1 MLPSLFIP
9 PAQRQRCERSNRSC
23 KKTGIK
29 LRMAGYIADQACHD
43 GAFRLDVV
51 EAMESGT
58 QVIVMNRGSMPEL
71 ILDEETK
78 FLVNSVD
85 ELQRVVSISAKN
97 VGNV

>member
-29 LRMAGYIADQACHD
+29 LRMAGYIADQACYD

-51 EAMESGT
+51 EAMENGT
-58 QVIVMNRGSMPEL
+58 QVIAMNRPRCPS
-71 ILDEETK
+71 
-78 FLVNSVD
+78 
-85 ELQRVVSISAKN
+85 
-97 VGNV
+97 

>member
-1 MLPSLFIP
+1 M
-9 PAQRQRCERSNRSC
+9 
-23 KKTGIK
+23 
-29 LRMAGYIADQACHD
+29 M